1 MRVRRHRLESGCLP
15 TRRRALWRASRA
27 AASRFTRVDR
37 GGAPPLGLTPQGGA
51 PPPRRWHDRVMA
63 GLVRVP
69 LPIRRLLGL
78 TAFVALLHGWALV
91 LLAERTE
98 ALAARAPSPAAA
110 GVWARIVREPLPRRA
125 PLAAPQPAPS
135 LRPDRMPSPEAR
147 AGRPLPPAP
156 PVMATMPAVP
166 ESDPVPVADAAT
178 RAPDEGDA
186 PPVYPTRVP
195 APATLR
201 CAARANGVDVDAE
214 LRWRH
219 DGERYRLELRVAGAA
234 RPLVEQ

>member
-37 GGAPPLGLTPQGGA
+37 GGAPPLGLTPQGDA
-51 PPPRRWHDRVMA
+51 PPPRRWHDRVMG
-63 GLVRVP
+63 GL
-69 LPIRRLLGL
+69 
-78 TAFVALLHGWALV
+78 
-91 LLAERTE
+91 
-98 ALAARAPSPAAA
+98 
-110 GVWARIVREPLPRRA
+110 VREPLTRRA

-135 LRPDRMPSPEAR
+135 LRPDRMPSPAVEAR

-156 PVMATMPAVP
+156 AVMAPMPAVP

-178 RAPDEGDA
+178 RAPDEGEA

-201 CAARANGVDVDAE
+201 FAARANGVDVDAE

-234 RPLVEQ
+234 RPLVEQLSEGSFDAAGLAPERFLDRRRGRTVDRKS